1 MFGRILFFRKSRVLA
16 REKVA
21 GLAIELVVVFVGVY
35 LAFLASDFQEELED
49 RAIRVKYYQSMI
61 LEFEAL
67 SSHLEDEHARIQ
79 RHLAVV
85 SEIEQGGQP
94 DLAVGD
100 LSYLY
105 RGSVV
110 AAAFESQNF
119 ESLDD
124 EILADIIGGIPLLE
138 RLEDRVDRFNA
149 LMLPVQA
156 SGAPIYDP
164 AGRLLP
170 HLAWYP
176 RLVREIETANRTLY
190 DVVAN
195 RAIPD
200 LEADRDR
207 LREQRFPWPF

>member
-1 MFGRILFFRKSRVLA
+1 MFGRNIFFRKSRVLA
-16 REKVA
+16 RERVA

-35 LAFLASDFQEELED
+35 LAFLASDYQEELED

-67 SSHLEDEHARIQ
+67 SRHLEDEHAKIQ

-85 SEIEQGGQP
+85 AEIEQGGQP

-110 AAAFESQNF
+110 AAAFDSQNF

-124 EILADIIGGIPLLE
+124 EILANIIGGIPLLE
-138 RLEDRVDRFNA
+138 LLEDRVGRFNT
-149 LMLPVQA
+149 LMLPIQA
-156 SGAPIYDP
+156 SGAPAYDA
-164 AGRLLP
+164 AGELLP

-176 RLVREIETANRTLY
+176 QLVGELETANRTLY

-207 LREQRFPWPF
+207 LREQRFHWPF

>member
-1 MFGRILFFRKSRVLA
+1 MFGRNIFFRKSRILT

-35 LAFLASDFQEELED
+35 LAFLASDYQEELED

-67 SSHLEDEHARIQ
+67 SRHLEDEHARIQ

-207 LREQRFPWPF
+207 LMAQRFHWPF

>member
-1 MFGRILFFRKSRVLA
+1 MFGRNIFFRKSRVLT
-16 REKVA
+16 RERVA

-149 LMLPVQA
+149 LMLPIQA
-156 SGAPIYDP
+156 SGAPTYDP

-176 RLVREIETANRTLY
+176 RLIREIETANRTLY

-207 LREQRFPWPF
+207 LMAQRFPWPF